1 MCHMVHRLLL
11 LSFSHQEG
19 AYAQQDKGIYTN
31 LMYLCIAFRCYL
43 ETSRCRV
50 ARLL

>member
-1 MCHMVHRLLL
+1 MYHTVHRLLL